1 MHRRG
6 AAVYL
11 VAMFAQKFCRSISL
25 SRRFLTTLKPSYDH
39 IIAETRGKTG
49 LITLNRPKALN
60 ALCTPLL
67 ADISH
72 AAKAFDDD
80 ENVGAIVITGSEKA
94 FAAGADIK
102 EMSTQT
108 FPHTYVVNMFED
120 WTSVA
125 RIRKPVG
132 FLIFSPFLIHWYLL
146 SCLFCADHC
155 CCCWLCSRGR
165 M

>member
-1 MHRRG
+1 MRGEERNLSGSAISPTHNFHPMHRG
-6 AAVYL
+6 GDVYL
-11 VAMFAQKFCRSISL
+11 VNMFAQKFSRSISL
-25 SRRFLTTLKPSYDH
+25 TRRLLTTLKPSYDH

-67 ADISH
+67 ADITH

-80 ENVGAIVITGSEKA
+80 ENIGAIVITGSEKA

-102 EMSTQT
+102 EMSTKT
-108 FPHTYVVNMFED
+108 FPHTYVANMFED

-125 RIRKPVG
+125 RIRKPVR
-132 FLIFSPFLIHWYLL
+132 LISIL
-146 SCLFCADHC
+146 
-155 CCCWLCSRGR
+155 
-165 M
+165 